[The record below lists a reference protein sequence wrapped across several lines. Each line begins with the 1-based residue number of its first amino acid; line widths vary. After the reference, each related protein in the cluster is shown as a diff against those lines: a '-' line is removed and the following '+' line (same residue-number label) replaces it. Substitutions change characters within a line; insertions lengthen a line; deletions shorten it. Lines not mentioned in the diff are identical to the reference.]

1 MASRPI
7 PIGSACGRRRSA
19 TCRRCRAWCAGISW
33 PTSSRSSDRLTSCWA
48 RWIGEDDEIA
58 GWQDCRMAAFENPAV
73 LPCCHAAITES
84 QIMIDQ
90 FVIPLLKI
98 LIVLNATLVGVTYM
112 VLLERKVIAWAQSRL
127 GPMRVGPYG
136 ILQPVADAV
145 KLMIKEDITP
155 VRADKWVFTAAPII
169 SMVPALIVYAVIPFG
184 PEVSLFGRKVSL
196 YITDINVGLLY
207 IVSVTSVGVYGI
219 ILAGYASNSK
229 YPLLA
234 SLRASAQL
242 ISYEVAV
249 TLTLVSVILMAGTL
263 SMVGIV
269 RAQEAGH
276 VWFAF
281 VQPLAFLI
289 FFIGGL
295 AETNRA
301 PFDLPEAEQEL
312 TGGFH
317 TEYSGMRFALFFLAE
332 YANMIVVSSVATT
345 LFFGGWLAPFPHWL
359 PFLSVVPGW
368 IWFLIKSFI
377 FLSIFIWVRATLPR
391 YRYDQLM
398 RLGWKVLIPLAIL
411 NLVVTGI
418 IKVLLL

>member
-1 MASRPI
+1 VK
-7 PIGSACGRRRSA
+7 
-19 TCRRCRAWCAGISW
+19 
-33 PTSSRSSDRLTSCWA
+33 
-48 RWIGEDDEIA
+48 IA
-58 GWQDCRMAAFENPAV
+58 
-73 LPCCHAAITES
+73 
-84 QIMIDQ
+84 
-90 FVIPLLKI
+90 
-98 LIVLNATLVGVTYM
+98 IVLNATLVAVTYM

-184 PEVSLFGRKVSL
+184 PEVSLFGRQVTL
-196 YITDINVGLLY
+196 YITDVNVGLLY
-207 IVSVTSVGVYGI
+207 IVSVASVGVYGI

-229 YPLLA
+229 FPLLA

-249 TLTLVSVILMAGTL
+249 TLTLVSVILMAGSL
-263 SMVGIV
+263 SMVSIV
-269 RAQEAGH
+269 RAQESSGM
-276 VWFAF
+276 WYAF
-281 VQPLAFLI
+281 VQPVAFVI
-289 FFIGGL
+289 FVIGSL

-301 PFDLPEAEQEL
+301 PFDMPEAEQEL

-332 YANMIVVSSVATT
+332 YANMIVVSAVATT
-345 LFFGGWLAPFPHWL
+345 LFFGGWLRPFPNVGALSWL
-359 PFLSVVPGW
+359 GYVPGW
-368 IWFLIKSFI
+368 VWFVLKTFV
-377 FLSIFIWVRATLPR
+377 FLYVFIWIRATLPR

-398 RLGWKVLIPLAIL
+398 RLGWKVFLPISLAM
-411 NLVVTGI
+411 VVIVAGVLQLTGLAP
-418 IKVLLL
+418 K